1 MIVLN
6 NADGK
11 PRGKIVMTG
20 IFERL
25 DDDDDDNKS
34 EVSNITE
41 GEVYNVNPLKV
52 SFSTLS

>member
-25 DDDDDDNKS
+25 DDDDDDKS